1 MEVILKEDFEKL
13 GKAGETIRVADGYA
27 RNYLIPRG
35 VALEATKSNW
45 SVYQEQ
51 NKQKVMQ
58 GNRLKRTAQNLAR
71 ELGKISLT
79 AAVSVGEE
87 DKVFGAVTAQTITEL
102 LKAKDY
108 DIDRRKIV
116 LDEPIK
122 ALGVYSIEIRLHPE
136 VETKVKLWVVKE
148 H

>member
-35 VALEATKSNW
+35 VALEATKPNW

-51 NKQKVMQ
+51 KKQKVMQ

-87 DKVFGAVTAQTITEL
+87 DRVFGAVTAQTITEL

-122 ALGVYSIEIRLHPE
+122 ALGVYSIAIKLHPE

>member
-27 RNYLIPRG
+27 RNYLIPKG

-87 DKVFGAVTAQTITEL
+87 DRVFGAVTAQTITEL

>member
-1 MEVILKEDFEKL
+1 MEVILKKDIEKL
-13 GKAGETIRVADGYA
+13 GNAGETVRVADGYA
-27 RNYLIPRG
+27 RNYLIPKG

-45 SVYQEQ
+45 AIYQEE
-51 NKQKVMQ
+51 KRQKIMQ
-58 GNRLKRTAQNLAR
+58 EDRHKRAARNLAR

-87 DKVFGAVTAQTITEL
+87 DRVFGAVTSQTVVEL
-102 LKAKDY
+102 LKAKGY
-108 DIDRRKIV
+108 DIDRRKII

-122 ALGVYSIEIRLHPE
+122 ALGVYTVKIKLHPE
-136 VETKVKLWVVKE
+136 VEAKVKLWVVKE

>member
-35 VALEATKSNW
+35 VALEATKPNW
-45 SVYQEQ
+45 SIYQEQ
-51 NKQKVMQ
+51 KKQKVMQ
-58 GNRLKRTAQNLAR
+58 ENRLKRTAQNLAR

-87 DKVFGAVTAQTITEL
+87 DRVFGAVTAQTITEL

-122 ALGVYSIEIRLHPE
+122 ALGVYSIEIKLHPE

>member
-45 SVYQEQ
+45 SIYQEQ
-51 NKQKVMQ
+51 NKQNVMQ
-58 GNRLKRTAQNLAR
+58 ETRLKRTAQNLAR

>member
-1 MEVILKEDFEKL
+1 MEVILKKDIEKL
-13 GKAGETIRVADGYA
+13 GKAGETVRVADGYA
-27 RNYLIPRG
+27 RNYLIPKG

-45 SVYQEQ
+45 AIYQEE
-51 NKQKVMQ
+51 KRQKIMQ
-58 GNRLKRTAQNLAR
+58 EDRHKRAARNLAR

-87 DKVFGAVTAQTITEL
+87 DRVFGAVTSQTVVEL
-102 LKAKDY
+102 LKAKGY
-108 DIDRRKIV
+108 DIDRRKII

-122 ALGVYSIEIRLHPE
+122 ALGVYTVKIKLHPE
-136 VETKVKLWVVKE
+136 VEAKVKLWVVKE

>member
-27 RNYLIPRG
+27 RNYLIPKG

-87 DKVFGAVTAQTITEL
+87 DRVFGAVTAQTITEL

-122 ALGVYSIEIRLHPE
+122 ALGVYSIAIKLHPE

>member
-51 NKQKVMQ
+51 NKQNVMQ
-58 GNRLKRTAQNLAR
+58 ETRLKRTAQNLAR

>member
-58 GNRLKRTAQNLAR
+58 ENRLKRTAQNLAR

-87 DKVFGAVTAQTITEL
+87 DRVFGAVTAQTITEL

-108 DIDRRKIV
+108 DIDRRKII

-122 ALGVYSIEIRLHPE
+122 ALGVYSIEIKLHPE